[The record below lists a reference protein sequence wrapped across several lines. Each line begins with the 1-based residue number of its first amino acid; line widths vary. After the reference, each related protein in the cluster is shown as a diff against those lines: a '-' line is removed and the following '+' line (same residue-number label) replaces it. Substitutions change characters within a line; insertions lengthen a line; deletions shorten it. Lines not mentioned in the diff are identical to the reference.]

1 MQLLGT
7 ANPKAAQLVQHYGS
21 AKEAYE
27 AVAEGHDMQFLSPVE
42 LKRLPNASLENSERI
57 LEACRKS
64 GIKTVALGAKGYP
77 FRLQNIY
84 NPPLVLF
91 YKGNINGLDDEICI
105 AGVGARGA
113 TEYTAKLTRR
123 TCMDLAKMGVVL
135 VSGMAVGVD
144 HIVHQSAIDAGGRT
158 IGVLACGL
166 AVDYP
171 RGSLST
177 RERIYELG
185 GACISELFPTA
196 EPSRTYFQARNRI
209 ISGLSSGVMIFQASM
224 QSGSLITAS
233 HAIQQ
238 GRDLFCVPPGDI
250 FSPVY
255 SGVVGLLRDGAIPL
269 FNYLDVVNC
278 YYSSFNDKLNALKKD
293 YEINPDN
300 RFIFS
305 RAEESK
311 ADVKPTKTK
320 KKEAPDEEIK
330 KETKS
335 KRSGEEAAEN
345 YDFGSQEPEYR
356 RIYEYLR
363 DNGTQTIESIT
374 NDCGVSPDDVSLYL
388 LDMEIAGI
396 LEARPG
402 AKYAVKE

>member
-1 MQLLGT
+1 MGT

>member
-27 AVAEGHDMQFLSPVE
+27 AVAEGHDTQFLSPVE

-305 RAEESK
+305 RTEESK
-311 ADVKPTKTK
+311 ADVKPTKIK
-320 KKEAPDEEIK
+320 KKETPDAESK

-335 KRSGEEAAEN
+335 KRSGEEVAEN
-345 YDFGSQEPEYR
+345 YDFESQEPEYR